1 MKETYKKNAIR
12 ALEQLGLGE
21 NEAKLY
27 TILLRHGEAS
37 VLELQQASPFPRT
50 LLYYILNNL
59 VHLGLISF
67 IKKPQRTVYVVEDP
81 DRLYDLLRER
91 EDEFERNKLIL
102 KESIPEFK
110 NQFRVSQNRPGVR
123 IFEGVENYRSALSD
137 IIETRPNQVFSFL
150 SFSEKK
156 KLGVEIREHMAKE
169 RRNWGISEKVL
180 LFDTPQANIWI
191 KKFEKE
197 GKKEFRFLHPR
208 MEFFEGE
215 IYIYE
220 NKVLHVSAEGKEIIS
235 TLTEEKNFSIV
246 QKNIFSFLW
255 SIAKKI

>member
-1 MKETYKKNAIR
+1 MKETHKKNAIR

-27 TILLRHGEAS
+27 TILLRLGEAS

-59 VHLGLISF
+59 LQIGLISF
-67 IKKPQRTVYVVEDP
+67 VKKPRRTVYVVEDP

-91 EDEFERNKLIL
+91 ENEFERNKLIL

-123 IFEGVENYRSALSD
+123 IFEGIEGYRSALSD
-137 IIETRPNQVFSFL
+137 IIETRPSQLYSLL
-150 SFSEKK
+150 SFSDKK
-156 KLGVEIREHMAKE
+156 KLGVEIREYMAKE
-169 RRNWGISEKVL
+169 RRDWGITEKIL
-180 LFDTPQANIWI
+180 LFDTPQAKTWI

-197 GKKEFRFLHPR
+197 KTMEFRFLHHGI
-208 MEFFEGE
+208 EFFEGE
-215 IYIYE
+215 VYIYE
-220 NKVLHVSAEGKEIIS
+220 NKVLHVSAEGKELIS
-235 TLTEEKNFSIV
+235 TLTEEKNFCTI

-255 SIAKKI
+255 SITKKV